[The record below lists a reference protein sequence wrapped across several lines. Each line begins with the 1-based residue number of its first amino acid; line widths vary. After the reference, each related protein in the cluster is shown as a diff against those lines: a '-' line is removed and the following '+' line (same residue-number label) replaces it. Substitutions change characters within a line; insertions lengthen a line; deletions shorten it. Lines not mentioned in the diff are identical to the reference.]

1 MTDLAV
7 VSHRVDALVLAY
19 RVAWDGAF
27 LAEVEKRS
35 AVARNHGRASLEWK
49 GRVPVARETRKD
61 VMLVPP
67 PWSGE
72 AYAYS
77 AMEAVET
84 PIVVGEIGWSEARSA
99 FHITSEPFFRLLV
112 RKRAPGGLEVLQPDG
127 SIKEEPGWTAEI
139 VWYAQRLAE
148 WGLERCLRESRAL
161 VWTLGDVFE
170 ERLRRIDL
178 CADVAG
184 WAIVPDDA
192 ERILKRSRASK
203 AIASDATELD
213 GAGRPARPTRLGDLA
228 GPVSHEAGKVAE
240 RKVCGISIGAG
251 GALMSRIYDKRV
263 ELAYDQRGER
273 RAAEEERWTLGGW
286 DGQAPVTRVEFQIRG
301 EAIKELGIRNPD
313 ACLVPILE
321 PGKKGIRAVGQKVA
335 HDADGCLIGLV
346 AMLPRL
352 WATLLDWMRIVDPVK
367 ERIELA
373 PGPDGRKRYKYRYKD
388 DPRWA
393 LLRTIRFGD
402 ARQAAPIKR
411 CRLRGVATE
420 AQALG
425 VCLAQ
430 AAREGELEA
439 FESAELEAATSYGDD
454 AEAVLR
460 KRVSDLCRDQAD
472 RIVRWLLDRYG
483 DPKSAAAHLAIRARA
498 KRSRFYDWKGV
509 AHAIHTLAGRTGP
522 PLDLGTNCG
531 ARVDARRS
539 QSAGGSLP
547 LRAPPLADA
556 E

>member
-1 MTDLAV
+1 MTDLLV

-19 RVAWDGAF
+19 RVEWDGAF

-35 AVARNHGRASLEWK
+35 AVARKHGRASLVWK
-49 GRVPVARETRKD
+49 GRVPVGEKKD

-72 AYAYS
+72 AYAY
-77 AMEAVET
+77 EAVQAIER
-84 PIVVGEIGWSEARSA
+84 PIVVGEIGWSEVRSA
-99 FHITSEPFFRLLV
+99 FHITNEPYFRLLV
-112 RKRAPGGLEVLQPDG
+112 RKHAPGAIEIPQPDG
-127 SIKEEPGWTAEI
+127 SVKEEPGWTAEV

-148 WGLERCLRESRAL
+148 WGLARCLRESRAL

-184 WAIVPDDA
+184 WSIGVEDA

-213 GAGRPARPTRLGDLA
+213 DVGRPARPKRLGDLA
-228 GPVSHEAGKVAE
+228 GPVSHEAGKVAA
-240 RKVCGISIGAG
+240 RKVCGISVGAG
-251 GALMSRIYDKRV
+251 GALMSRVYDKRV

-273 RAAEEERWTLGGW
+273 RAAEEERWAAGGW
-286 DGQAPVTRVEFQIRG
+286 DGKAPVTRVEFQVRG
-301 EAIKELGIRNPD
+301 EAIKELGIRNPE
-313 ACLVPILE
+313 ACLLPVLE
-321 PGKKGIRAVGQKVA
+321 RGKKGVRAVAQRVA
-335 HDADGCLIGLV
+335 HDGDGCVLGLV
-346 AMLPRL
+346 EMLPRL

-367 ERIELA
+367 ERIEL
-373 PGPDGRKRYKYRYKD
+373 PRDPKTGRRRYKYRFKD

-402 ARQAAPIKR
+402 AAAVSPIKR

-430 AAREGELEA
+430 AAREGELDA
-439 FESAELEAATSYGDD
+439 FEDADLEVATSYGDD
-454 AEAVLR
+454 AEEHLR
-460 KRVSDLCRDQAD
+460 KTVGTLCRDQAD